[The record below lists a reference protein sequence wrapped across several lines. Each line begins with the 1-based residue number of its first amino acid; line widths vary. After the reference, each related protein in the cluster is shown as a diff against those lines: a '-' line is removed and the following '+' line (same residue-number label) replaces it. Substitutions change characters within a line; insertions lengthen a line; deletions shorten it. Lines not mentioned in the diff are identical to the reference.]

1 MKTITKIYKALSD
14 GTRLRILNVLH
25 DGELCV
31 CNIMDVLEMGQS
43 KVSRHL
49 TYLKNAGLVQD
60 RRKGV
65 WVYYFLSK
73 NKSYLPLIKC
83 LKELRKDVKELR
95 SDAKRLAKS
104 KVKVE
109 CR

>member
-1 MKTITKIYKALSD
+1 MKAIAKIYKALSD
-14 GTRLRILNVLH
+14 ETRIRILNVLH

-31 CNIMDVLEMGQS
+31 CNIMDALEMGQS
-43 KVSRHL
+43 KISRYL

-60 RRKGV
+60 RRKGI
-65 WVYYFLSK
+65 WVYYSLSK
-73 NKSYLPLIKC
+73 NRPYLPLIKC

-95 SDAKRLAKS
+95 SDAKKLTKS